1 MFGGVREGTPWRDF
15 VFSVEREDVRTLR
28 APLLVLAGEDAYHP
42 AAVRLSCAAITP
54 LPPSARARSLSVAI
68 RALTIVLSPLVYGFA
83 AVVLPRTR
91 RWQERFPSL
100 LRMQS

>member
-1 MFGGVREGTPWRDF
+1 M
-15 VFSVEREDVRTLR
+15 RTLR

-54 LPPSARARSLSVAI
+54 LPPVRARALSLSVAI
-68 RALTIVLSPLVYGFA
+68 RALTIVLSPLVYDIA